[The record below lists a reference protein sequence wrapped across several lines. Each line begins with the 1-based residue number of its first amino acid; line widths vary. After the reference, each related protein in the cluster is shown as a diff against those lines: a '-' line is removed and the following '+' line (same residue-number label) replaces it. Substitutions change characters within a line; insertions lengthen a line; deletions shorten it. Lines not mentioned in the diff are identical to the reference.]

1 MAKLQGYELSIR
13 KIMQELLSPN
23 ATHILQA
30 DAREVFIGPQIAAIV
45 IQKKKKKKKPRSRSP
60 LKSEDTARGKKISSL
75 FPDIMASISI
85 IWFI

>member
-30 DAREVFIGPQIAAIV
+30 DAREVFIGQQIAAIV
-45 IQKKKKKKKPRSRSP
+45 IQKKKKKKKA
-60 LKSEDTARGKKISSL
+60 T
-75 FPDIMASISI
+75 FT
-85 IWFI
+85 